1 MLEFG
6 IVMYFICVMV
16 CMRSLYFQL
25 KNRNLELF
33 DLISLVIVSFLPF
46 FNAIYVVVIM
56 FHVLGRYRWNSE
68 QMRVVKK
75 HRTSWERER
84 DIW

>member
-1 MLEFG
+1 MFG

-25 KNRNLELF
+25 KNRNFELI
-33 DLISLVIVSFLPF
+33 DLILLVIVSFLPF
-46 FNAIYVVVIM
+46 FNAIYVGVIVL
-56 FHVLGRYRWNSE
+56 HVLGRYRWNSE
-68 QMRVVKK
+68 QMKIVKK
-75 HRTSWERER
+75 HRTSWGRER

>member
-1 MLEFG
+1 MLEFA
-6 IVMYFICVMV
+6 IVFYIVCVMI
-16 CMRSLYFQL
+16 CMRSNYFQL

-56 FHVLGRYRWNSE
+56 FHVLGRYRWDSE
-68 QMRVVKK
+68 QMKVVKND
-75 HRTSWERER
+75 RTLWEREK

>member
-25 KNRNLELF
+25 KNRNLEIF
-33 DLISLVIVSFLPF
+33 DLISLMIVAFLPF

>member
-46 FNAIYVVVIM
+46 FNAIYVGVIM
-56 FHVLGRYRWNSE
+56 LHILERYRWDSE
-68 QMRVVKK
+68 QMKVVKK
-75 HRTSWERER
+75 HRTRWEREK